1 MRQPLTR
8 LNLGSYGHCS
18 CTNRC
23 APPDASTVPPS
34 SKEDP
39 SLAIE
44 AWQRGYCA
52 QTFARREIECDHFV
66 LGYAVKPSIRP
77 KSQAARLPESG
88 PAIRGEDAYKATVS
102 SIIFADGRRRI
113 LGSEWMFTANDHVSA
128 RCDSEV
134 ERAEIR
140 IFDLPGGIEPPFRT
154 QGQNSVIAFSVRV
167 EPRRE
172 KEGVVLAER
181 KTARKRDR
189 HRRKHNLARPIED
202 RRKRHDC
209 PR

>member
-66 LGYAVKPSIRP
+66 LGYAVKPSIQP
-77 KSQAARLPESG
+77 QAARLPESG
-88 PAIRGEDAYKATVS
+88 PAIVVGSHARDLTDRLSQQRLFLRG
-102 SIIFADGRRRI
+102 IWLHF
-113 LGSEWMFTANDHVSA
+113 W
-128 RCDSEV
+128 
-134 ERAEIR
+134 RAHAALCRGNPPAGEQL
-140 IFDLPGGIEPPFRT
+140 LPLY
-154 QGQNSVIAFSVRV
+154 
-167 EPRRE
+167 RE
-172 KEGVVLAER
+172 A
-181 KTARKRDR
+181 
-189 HRRKHNLARPIED
+189 
-202 RRKRHDC
+202 
-209 PR
+209 